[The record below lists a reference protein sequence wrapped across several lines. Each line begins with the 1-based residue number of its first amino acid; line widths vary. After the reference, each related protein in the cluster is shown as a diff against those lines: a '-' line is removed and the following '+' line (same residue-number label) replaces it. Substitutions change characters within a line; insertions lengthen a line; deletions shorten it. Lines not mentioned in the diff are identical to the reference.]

1 MNEFNYK
8 KICVANT
15 NTLRQ
20 GAGAENGRE
29 RKAIYDLRLFINS
42 FEKTIRQTMGTIN

>member
-20 GAGAENGRE
+20 GAGGERE
-29 RKAIYDLRLFINS
+29 KER
-42 FEKTIRQTMGTIN
+42 EKQFMI